1 MRKALKMAGCA
12 MMVALPLSAC
22 SSFPGAR
29 IFARHHRPAAPQMA
43 QSPLTDQGRA
53 ALDASQPGLAIEKF
67 QSALAKGEAVAPAL
81 NGMAVAYAR
90 LGRFDL
96 ARRFF
101 NEAVAVDPLNE
112 KYQANLAMLEQTQTF
127 PIRHADDES
136 APKTQD
142 SAPSVQTASS
152 FSRPGGLQRVSQLEV
167 RILTVGAFAAPFQ
180 RKVAVK
186 PPVETKSVMSASA
199 DESASPTE
207 EAAPAERK
215 PARKVVLTLSGYVQ
229 ARRLTLPP
237 VAPASQE
244 KTGKPVVVAIAS
256 PHP

>member
-1 MRKALKMAGCA
+1 MRKALRMAGCT
-12 MMVALPLSAC
+12 MIVALPLSAC

-53 ALDASQPGLAIEKF
+53 ALDASLPGSAIEKF
-67 QSALAKGEAVAPAL
+67 QSALAKGEMVGPAL

-112 KYQANLAMLEQTQTF
+112 KYLTNLAMLEQSQTF
-127 PIRHADDES
+127 RIRQADDER
-136 APKTQD
+136 APEKQD
-142 SAPSVQTASS
+142 SAASVQTASTLP
-152 FSRPGGLQRVSQLEV
+152 RPGGLQRVSKLEV
-167 RILTVGAFAAPFQ
+167 RILTVGAFSAPFE
-180 RKVAVK
+180 RKLRVMN
-186 PPVETKSVMSASA
+186 VMSASA
-199 DESASPTE
+199 STSESPSE
-207 EAAPAERK
+207 EDAALVERK
-215 PARKVVLTLSGYVQ
+215 PSKKVVLALSGYKQ
-229 ARRLTLPP
+229 AKRLTLPS
-237 VAPASQE
+237 AASAGQE
-244 KTGKPVVVAIAS
+244 KTGKAVVVAIAS